1 MVDFSDDLFSHM
13 KWWYGQQSNI
23 KFHGYRQKRVNM
35 FVVVIHVFVP
45 EKILAIVN
53 HSFSE
58 LFGAYFFLGTKP
70 QLLIFYLFLAIE
82 LP

>member
-1 MVDFSDDLFSHM
+1 
-13 KWWYGQQSNI
+13 
-23 KFHGYRQKRVNM
+23 M

-45 EKILAIVN
+45 EKILAIVD

-70 QLLIFYLFLAIE
+70 QLFIFYLFLAIE